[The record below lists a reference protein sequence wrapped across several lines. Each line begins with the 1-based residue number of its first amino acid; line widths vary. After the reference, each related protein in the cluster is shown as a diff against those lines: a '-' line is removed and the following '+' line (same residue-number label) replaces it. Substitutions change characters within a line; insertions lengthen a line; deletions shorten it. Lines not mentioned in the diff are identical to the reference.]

1 MPVKSFLSFAGFILL
16 IAATYCP
23 LLKPFGLTS
32 WDMYGL
38 NKPFGIVVLLVAV
51 VGIIGVVFK
60 QLPVA
65 RLCAF
70 LSLTLAIL
78 LYIAAQLK
86 IHSSFSFIPFK
97 SIAGFLARQIK
108 FKWGWYLL
116 FAGALL
122 AITGVSTTKSGI
134 QNLKDKN

>member
-32 WDMYGL
+32 WDMYDL

-51 VGIIGVVFK
+51 VGIVGVVFK

-97 SIAGFLARQIK
+97 SIAGFLTRQIK

-116 FAGALL
+116 FAGAFL
-122 AITGVSTTKSGI
+122 AITGIITTKSSI